1 MAERK
6 TLLVNGQPER
16 GETMVWSEDQKSL
29 HRGRRVAPR
38 TEVCRPC
45 LVWLQIAPDL
55 KLQGVVLDLNPH
67 GMRIRLIE
75 HLPVGTPIVV
85 QMMRDD
91 EFQVPLSRPIDVK
104 VVRIIS
110 GFGGLVDH
118 GVQVE
123 FKPIKR
129 AEEARPV
136 TTTRPRATRRQRAR
150 MHTLDVTLGNRA
162 SSGYGRR
169 RG

>member
-6 TLLVNGQPER
+6 PVFIDGQPER

-45 LVWLQIAPDL
+45 LVWLQVAPDL

-67 GMRIRLIE
+67 GLRIRLIE
-75 HLPVGTPIVV
+75 RIPPDTQIVV

-91 EFQVPLSRPIDVK
+91 QFQIPLSRPIEAK
-104 VVRIIS
+104 VVRIDT

-118 GVQVE
+118 GVRVE
-123 FKPIKR
+123 IKPIKR

-136 TTTRPRATRRQRAR
+136 STVRQRVVRYQRPR
-150 MHTLDVTLGNRA
+150 MHTLDATLGNRS

>member
-6 TLLVNGQPER
+6 PVLINGQPDR

-45 LVWLQIAPDL
+45 LVWLQVAPDL

-67 GMRIRLIE
+67 GLRVRLIE
-75 HLPVGTPIVV
+75 RIPPGTPIVV

-91 EFQVPLSRPIDVK
+91 EFKIPLSRPIEAK
-104 VVRIIS
+104 VVRIVP
-110 GFGGLVDH
+110 GYGGLVDH
-118 GVQVE
+118 GVRVE
-123 FKPIKR
+123 LKPIKR

-136 TTTRPRATRRQRAR
+136 ASVRPRTVRRTRPR

>member
-6 TLLVNGQPER
+6 KLVLNGEPER

-45 LVWLQIAPDL
+45 LVWLQVAPEL

-67 GMRIRLIE
+67 GLRIRLIE
-75 HLPVGTPIVV
+75 RIPPETPIVV

-91 EFQVPLSRPIDVK
+91 AFQVPLSRPIEAK
-104 VVRIIS
+104 VVRIDS

-118 GVQVE
+118 GVRVVL
-123 FKPIKR
+123 KPIKR
-129 AEEARPV
+129 AEETRPVSIARPRV
-136 TTTRPRATRRQRAR
+136 TRRQRPR
-150 MHTLDVTLGNRA
+150 MHTLDVTLGNRG
-162 SSGYGRR
+162 SSGFGRR